1 MIKKIFTTSL
11 KPGMYVEETGLSKAD
26 NPHIYSM
33 EGEIESLDQI
43 QDIISEGFLE
53 VFINANKGTYFT
65 NNPKEKTEII
75 KEYENLSDTQ
85 GAKQATPK
93 AFGLHRI
100 HLEEAEYIY
109 NNSLEYVK
117 NVIDTLKNKRK
128 IDFTKSEEYVD
139 HIFSH
144 IKNDVDSLLF
154 VSKLKQHDQYTYT
167 HNLNVSIFA
176 LAFASELGLGPENIK
191 ILGLAG
197 LFHDI
202 GKVLIDQDILNKP
215 GKLNTKEF
223 EEIKKHPLLGYNIL
237 QNDKSITEEV
247 CKATY
252 EHHEKYSGG
261 GYPQNLSASKICM
274 HALLISIIDVFDA
287 LTSDRSYKKRV
298 DLHKALG
305 IIFNLKGSSFYPGLV
320 DKYIKFLGIYP
331 VGSVVLLSNGK
342 KAIVTGQNNTNL
354 LRPKVRIILDEN
366 NHYSTESDIDLLAQN
381 PEDEEKLEIVES
393 LGTEKCRINISNF
406 VY

>member
-1 MIKKIFTTSL
+1 MIKKIYTTSL
-11 KPGMYVEETGLSKAD
+11 KPGMYVEETGLSKSD
-26 NPHIYSM
+26 NPHVYSV
-33 EGEIESLDQI
+33 EGEIENIDQI
-43 QDIISEGFLE
+43 QEIISNGFLE
-53 VFINANKGTYFT
+53 VFVNANKGTYFT
-65 NNPKEKTEII
+65 NNPHEKHEIL
-75 KEYENLSDTQ
+75 KEYENLSDTH
-85 GAKQATPK
+85 AKQPPPK
-93 AFGLHRI
+93 EFGLRRI

-109 NNSLEYVK
+109 NNSLDYVK
-117 NVIDTLKNKRK
+117 DVIDTLKNKRK
-128 IDFTKSEEYVD
+128 IDFAKSEEYVD

-223 EEIKKHPLLGYNIL
+223 EEIKKHPTIGYNIL
-237 QNDKSITEEV
+237 QSDKNNTEEV
-247 CKATY
+247 CRATY

-261 GYPQNLSASKICM
+261 GYPQNLSASKISM
-274 HALLISIIDVFDA
+274 HASLLSIIDVFDA
-287 LTSDRSYKKRV
+287 LTSDRSYKKRI

-342 KAIVTGQNNTNL
+342 KAIVTEQNNTNL
-354 LRPKVRIILDEN
+354 LLPKVRIILDEN
-366 NHYSTESDIDLLAQN
+366 NHYSKESDIDLLAQN
-381 PEDEEKLEIVES
+381 NENEEKLEIIES
-393 LGTEKCRINISNF
+393 LTTEKCRINISNF

>member
-1 MIKKIFTTSL
+1 MIKKIYTTSL
-11 KPGMYVEETGLSKAD
+11 KPGMYVEETGLSKSD
-26 NPHIYSM
+26 NPHVYSV
-33 EGEIESLDQI
+33 EGEIENIDQI
-43 QDIISEGFLE
+43 QEIISDGFLE
-53 VFINANKGTYFT
+53 VFVNANKGTYFT
-65 NNPKEKTEII
+65 NNPHEKHEIL
-75 KEYENLSDTQ
+75 KEYEKLSDTN
-85 GAKQATPK
+85 AKQPPPK
-93 AFGLHRI
+93 EFGLRRI

-109 NNSLEYVK
+109 NNSLDYVK
-117 NVIDTLKNKRK
+117 DVIDTLKNKRK
-128 IDFTKSEEYVD
+128 IDFAKSEEYVD

-223 EEIKKHPLLGYNIL
+223 EEIKKHPTIGYNIL
-237 QNDKSITEEV
+237 QNDKNNTEEV
-247 CKATY
+247 CRATY

-261 GYPQNLSASKICM
+261 GYPQNLSASKISM
-274 HALLISIIDVFDA
+274 HASLLSIIDVFDA
-287 LTSDRSYKKRV
+287 LTSDRSYKKRI

-342 KAIVTGQNNTNL
+342 KAIVTEQNNTNL
-354 LRPKVRIILDEN
+354 LLPKVRIILDEN
-366 NHYSTESDIDLLAQN
+366 NHYSKESDIDLLAQN
-381 PEDEEKLEIVES
+381 NENEEKLEIIES
-393 LGTEKCRINISNF
+393 LTTEKCRINISNF